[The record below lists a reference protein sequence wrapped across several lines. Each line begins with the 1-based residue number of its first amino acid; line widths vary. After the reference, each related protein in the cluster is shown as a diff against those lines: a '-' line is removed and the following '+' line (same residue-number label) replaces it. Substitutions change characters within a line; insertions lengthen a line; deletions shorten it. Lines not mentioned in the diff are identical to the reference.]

1 MRFASPRADD
11 TESAPSAGHG
21 LPGSHSSECA
31 ESLPVRHAAVRR
43 RGVWR
48 KTTHSHSFARAICSA
63 KSARIAKGFQGLT
76 LGTVP
81 IPAGVEAV
89 ALVAALIAAFEMT
102 AEDCR
107 AAHFDGG
114 HHTPLF
120 RGHRCAMVLSISFA
134 VATEHVRHF
143 QPWAVHGTDRSEVL
157 RNSARRLNRYTGRGS
172 KSRGLVIEHT
182 LLVATRRYRAVV
194 ARLR

>member
-1 MRFASPRADD
+1 
-11 TESAPSAGHG
+11 
-21 LPGSHSSECA
+21 
-31 ESLPVRHAAVRR
+31 
-43 RGVWR
+43 
-48 KTTHSHSFARAICSA
+48 
-63 KSARIAKGFQGLT
+63 
-76 LGTVP
+76 VP

-143 QPWAVHGTDRSEVL
+143 QPLGGPWDGPLRSTEEQCA
-157 RNSARRLNRYTGRGS
+157 SAQ
-172 KSRGLVIEHT
+172 
-182 LLVATRRYRAVV
+182 
-194 ARLR
+194 

>member
-1 MRFASPRADD
+1 
-11 TESAPSAGHG
+11 
-21 LPGSHSSECA
+21 
-31 ESLPVRHAAVRR
+31 
-43 RGVWR
+43 
-48 KTTHSHSFARAICSA
+48 
-63 KSARIAKGFQGLT
+63 
-76 LGTVP
+76 VP

-143 QPWAVHGTDRSEVL
+143 QPWAVHGTERSEVL
-157 RNSARRLNRYTGRGS
+157 RNSARRLNRYGAWEQIQRAG
-172 KSRGLVIEHT
+172 
-182 LLVATRRYRAVV
+182 YRAHLAGGNAQVSGGSRQAAMTKQELNGADV
-194 ARLR
+194 CFLFQ